1 MKTAL
6 AEIFL
11 AVLGPCIH
19 LQSQTLSFIF
29 LSYIFKILVE
39 FRLSEWDCHC
49 SLGLMAAGE
58 MAPVTLSFFLAVC
71 HHKYFP
77 KMPV

>member
-11 AVLGPCIH
+11 AVLGSCVH
-19 LQSQTLSFIF
+19 LQSQKLSFIF

-49 SLGLMAAGE
+49 SLAAGE
-58 MAPVTLSFFLAVC
+58 KAPVTLSFF
-71 HHKYFP
+71 FFF
-77 KMPV
+77 